1 VRRAARG
8 YGRDDRSPTQEAHT
22 MQGGNENPPEE
33 KDREPVG
40 VHPDRQGDEPT
51 DEELGGPGAKEEAD
65 AEADVQQSGP

>member
-1 VRRAARG
+1 
-8 YGRDDRSPTQEAHT
+8 
-22 MQGGNENPPEE
+22 MQGGNENPQED